1 MVLKPTVMFQIPLND
16 VLSFNLWSLAILLA
30 QTECVEDIIDCHVG
44 PLELFK
50 FILYL

>member
-1 MVLKPTVMFQIPLND
+1 MLKPAVMFYIPLD
-16 VLSFNLWSLAILLA
+16 VVLSFYLQPVAILLA

-44 PLELFK
+44 PFEQFK